1 MLLFSIDE
9 RRGIILHPDAVKL
22 EPTLKKVKA
31 ADMLYII
38 LAHDYFSPY
47 RQLIDIQRRLTAS
60 RVALNSDDWPDAEK
74 RLDKAIETYR
84 SLQYDIRRET
94 VRNYTAKIATLNLT
108 LQAEDD
114 PTKIKRIHD
123 SIEFLTRAV
132 NRIEKDLTLD
142 ELAAGD
148 EKMSFLERFQENQRR
163 FNNDKKQIDLHRQK
177 VEARKDPDD
186 D

>member
-1 MLLFSIDE
+1 MLFRS
-9 RRGIILHPDAVKL
+9 V
-22 EPTLKKVKA
+22 
-31 ADMLYII
+31 
-38 LAHDYFSPY
+38 S
-47 RQLIDIQRRLTAS
+47 QS
-60 RVALNSDDWPDAEK
+60 R
-74 RLDKAIETYR
+74 YCG
-84 SLQYDIRRET
+84 ET